1 MYKWSMSSIIKKTAF
16 LSRPTST
23 VAAIAAGSQGT
34 GIFWRALLLAPLLL
48 TGCTD
53 NPASSRFSQAVQMVI
68 PETKI
73 VDYRTLSCDVLWD
86 LDDKETLENSLYWLR
101 AMDCAE
107 RLGSTQARALAKT
120 LPVATWSAAFKQG
133 ILISSAEPSMAERRQ
148 VVERLNSY
156 SQTIPGAVRP
166 LIQLW
171 REQQVLRISLAE
183 ERIRYQRLQDES
195 DAQID
200 RLRESQVRLQYNLLD
215 TTRKLENLTDIERQ
229 LSSRKQLQNEIP
241 ETDAESKP
249 TAAAPKAAEAK
260 PQPKVEPAKPAE
272 SKPAEV
278 KSIEAKPV
286 ETKPAEAKPV
296 ETKPAEAKP
305 VETKPA
311 ETKPAEAKPVETKP
325 AETKPVENK
334 PVDVKPAAPQPEAK
348 SAAPLSAT
356 PSIEKPAETSPLVP
370 PTDASPATN
379 KESHDA
385 TQTGQST
392 AG

>member
-1 MYKWSMSSIIKKTAF
+1 MYKWSMSSVIKKTVF
-16 LSRPTST
+16 LSCQTST
-23 VAAIAAGSQGT
+23 TTNKLVGRSGSGV
-34 GIFWRALLLAPLLL
+34 FWPALLLAPLLL

-53 NPASSRFSQAVQMVI
+53 NPTAGRFSQAVQMVI

-107 RLGSTQARALAKT
+107 RLGSTQARVLAKT
-120 LPVATWSAAFKQG
+120 LPVVTWSAAFKQG
-133 ILISSAEPSMAERRQ
+133 ILVSSAEPSIAERRQ

-156 SQTIPGAVRP
+156 SQSFPGAVRP

-183 ERIRYQRLQDES
+183 ERTRYQRLQEES

-229 LSSRKQLQNEIP
+229 LSSRKQMQNEIP
-241 ETDAESKP
+241 ETDADSKAAAALKP
-249 TAAAPKAAEAK
+249 TETKPVEAK
-260 PQPKVEPAKPAE
+260 PQPKVEQVKPVETKPADV
-272 SKPAEV
+272 KP
-278 KSIEAKPV
+278 I
-286 ETKPAEAKPV
+286 ETKPAEAKP
-296 ETKPAEAKP
+296 TEAKP
-305 VETKPA
+305 AASTS
-311 ETKPAEAKPVETKP
+311 PVESKP
-325 AETKPVENK
+325 TEPPADSKP
-334 PVDVKPAAPQPEAK
+334 APQPV
-348 SAAPLSAT
+348 
-356 PSIEKPAETSPLVP
+356 EKPADTYAAPVVP
-370 PTDASPATN
+370 PTDVPPATN

>member
-1 MYKWSMSSIIKKTAF
+1 MYKRSMSSVIKKTVF
-16 LSRPTST
+16 LSCPTST
-23 VAAIAAGSQGT
+23 AAAMPAAKSAM
-34 GIFWRALLLAPLLL
+34 GIFWQALLLAPLLL
-48 TGCTD
+48 TGCSD

-107 RLGSTQARALAKT
+107 RLGSTQARVLAKS
-120 LPVATWSAAFKQG
+120 LPVTAWSSAFKQG
-133 ILISSAEPSMAERRQ
+133 ILVSSAEPTMAERRQ
-148 VVERLNSY
+148 VVERLNNY
-156 SQTIPGAVRP
+156 SQSVPGAVRP

-200 RLRESQVRLQYNLLD
+200 RLRESQTRLQYNLLD

-229 LSSRKQLQNEIP
+229 LSTRKQLQNEIP
-241 ETDAESKP
+241 DTDADSKS
-249 TAAAPKAAEAK
+249 AIVPKSVEAK
-260 PQPKVEPAKPAE
+260 PQPKVEATKPVAAKPVEA
-272 SKPAEV
+272 KPVEAKPV
-278 KSIEAKPV
+278 EAKPV
-286 ETKPAEAKPV
+286 ETKPVEAKPV
-296 ETKPAEAKP
+296 EAKPVEAKP
-305 VETKPA
+305 VEAKPV
-311 ETKPAEAKPVETKP
+311 EAKPVEAKPVEAKPVEAKPTAPQADTKP
-325 AETKPVENK
+325 A
-334 PVDVKPAAPQPEAK
+334 PQ
-348 SAAPLSAT
+348 SV
-356 PSIEKPAETSPLVP
+356 EKPADTYTPPVVP
-370 PTDASPATN
+370 PTDVPPATN

>member
-1 MYKWSMSSIIKKTAF
+1 MYKWSMSRIIKKTAF
-16 LSRPTST
+16 LSRPTPAT
-23 VAAIAAGSQGT
+23 AAMPAGSFGS

-73 VDYRTLSCDVLWD
+73 VDYRTLPCDVLWD
-86 LDDKETLENSLYWLR
+86 LEDKETLENSLYWLR
-101 AMDCAE
+101 AMDYAE
-107 RLGSTQARALAKT
+107 RLGSTQARALAKA
-120 LPVATWSAAFKQG
+120 LPVTTWSTAFKQG
-133 ILISSAEPSMAERRQ
+133 ILISSAEPSIAERRQ
-148 VVERLNSY
+148 VVERLNSF

-183 ERIRYQRLQDES
+183 ERTRYQRLQDES
-195 DAQID
+195 DTQID

-241 ETDAESKP
+241 ETDSD
-249 TAAAPKAAEAK
+249 
-260 PQPKVEPAKPAE
+260 
-272 SKPAEV
+272 SKPAVAALVEV
-278 KSIEAKPV
+278 K
-286 ETKPAEAKPV
+286 PA
-296 ETKPAEAKP
+296 
-305 VETKPA
+305 ETKPA
-311 ETKPAEAKPVETKP
+311 ETKPAEAKPAQTKPAETKP
-325 AETKPVENK
+325 AETKPAES
-334 PVDVKPAAPQPEAK
+334 KPAETKPAETKSVAPQSGTQ
-348 SAAPLSAT
+348 SAPPVA
-356 PSIEKPAETSPLVP
+356 EKPAETKTAPVVP
-370 PTDASPATN
+370 PTDASPAIN

>member
-1 MYKWSMSSIIKKTAF
+1 MSSIIKKTAF

-348 SAAPLSAT
+348 SAAPLSAA

-385 TQTGQST
+385 TQTGQFT

>member
-1 MYKWSMSSIIKKTAF
+1 MYKWSMSSVIKKTVF
-16 LSRPTST
+16 LSCPTST
-23 VAAIAAGSQGT
+23 TTNKLVERSGS
-34 GIFWRALLLAPLLL
+34 GIFWPALLLAPLLL

-53 NPASSRFSQAVQMVI
+53 NPTAGRFSQAVQMVI

-107 RLGSTQARALAKT
+107 RLGSTQARVLAKT
-120 LPVATWSAAFKQG
+120 LPVVTWSAAFKQG
-133 ILISSAEPSMAERRQ
+133 ILVSSAEPSIAERRQ

-156 SQTIPGAVRP
+156 SQSFPGAVRP

-183 ERIRYQRLQDES
+183 ERTRYQRLQEES

-229 LSSRKQLQNEIP
+229 LSSRKQMQNEIP
-241 ETDAESKP
+241 ETDADSK
-249 TAAAPKAAEAK
+249 AAAALKPAETKPVEAK
-260 PQPKVEPAKPAE
+260 PQPKVEP
-272 SKPAEV
+272 V
-278 KSIEAKPV
+278 KPV
-286 ETKPAEAKPV
+286 ETKPDVKPIETKPAEAKP
-296 ETKPAEAKP
+296 
-305 VETKPA
+305 A
-311 ETKPAEAKPVETKP
+311 ETKPAASTSPVESKPTKP
-325 AETKPVENK
+325 PADSKP
-334 PVDVKPAAPQPEAK
+334 APQPV
-348 SAAPLSAT
+348 
-356 PSIEKPAETSPLVP
+356 EKPADTYAAPVVP
-370 PTDASPATN
+370 PTDVPPATN

>member
-1 MYKWSMSSIIKKTAF
+1 MYKWSMSSITKKTAL
-16 LSRPTST
+16 LSGSTST
-23 VAAIAAGSQGT
+23 AAATMPAGSLSM
-34 GIFWRALLLAPLLL
+34 GIFWRAILLAPLLL

-53 NPASSRFSQAVQMVI
+53 NSASSRFSQAVQMVI

-73 VDYRTLSCDVLWD
+73 VDYRTLPCDVLWD
-86 LDDKETLENSLYWLR
+86 IDDKETLENSLYWLR

-107 RLGSTQARALAKT
+107 RLGSTQARALAKA
-120 LPVATWSAAFKQG
+120 LPVVTWSAAFKQG
-133 ILISSAEPSMAERRQ
+133 ILISSAEPSIAERRQ

-156 SQTIPGAVRP
+156 SPTFPAAVRP

-183 ERIRYQRLQDES
+183 ERTRYQRLQDES

-249 TAAAPKAAEAK
+249 AAAAAKPADVK
-260 PQPKVEPAKPAE
+260 PQPKVEPAKPAAAKPIE
-272 SKPAEV
+272 TKPAEA
-278 KSIEAKPV
+278 KPTEAKPV

-296 ETKPAEAKP
+296 EAKP
-305 VETKPA
+305 VETKSVEAKPA
-311 ETKPAEAKPVETKP
+311 ETKPVETKP
-325 AETKPVENK
+325 AETKPV
-334 PVDVKPAAPQPEAK
+334 APQADTK
-348 SAAPLSAT
+348 SVA
-356 PSIEKPAETSPLVP
+356 PSIEKPADAPPAVP
-370 PTDASPATN
+370 PTDLPPATN

>member
-23 VAAIAAGSQGT
+23 VAAIAVGSQGT

-86 LDDKETLENSLYWLR
+86 LGDKEMLENSLYWLR

-249 TAAAPKAAEAK
+249 AAAAPKATEAK
-260 PQPKVEPAKPAE
+260 PQPKVEPAKP
-272 SKPAEV
+272 
-278 KSIEAKPV
+278 IEAKPV

-311 ETKPAEAKPVETKP
+311 ETKPT
-325 AETKPVENK
+325 ENK
-334 PVDVKPAAPQPEAK
+334 PVDVKPAASEPEAK
-348 SAAPLSAT
+348 SAV
-356 PSIEKPAETSPLVP
+356 PSIEKPADTAPLVP

>member
-1 MYKWSMSSIIKKTAF
+1 MYKWSISSVIKKTVS
-16 LSRPTST
+16 LSCQASPPHQL
-23 VAAIAAGSQGT
+23 VAGSGS

-53 NPASSRFSQAVQMVI
+53 SPTAGRFSQAVQMVI

-101 AMDCAE
+101 AMDCAD
-107 RLGSTQARALAKT
+107 RLGSTQARVLAKT
-120 LPVATWSAAFKQG
+120 LPGVTWSAAFKQG
-133 ILISSAEPSMAERRQ
+133 ILMSSAEPSIAERRQ

-156 SQTIPGAVRP
+156 SQNFPGAVRP

-171 REQQVLRISLAE
+171 REQQILRISLAE
-183 ERIRYQRLQDES
+183 ERTRYQRLQEES

-229 LSSRKQLQNEIP
+229 LSSRKQMQNELP
-241 ETDAESKP
+241 ESETEN
-249 TAAAPKAAEAK
+249 KAAVTPKSTEAK
-260 PQPKVEPAKPAE
+260 PQPKVESDKP
-272 SKPAEV
+272 
-278 KSIEAKPV
+278 
-286 ETKPAEAKPV
+286 T
-296 ETKPAEAKP
+296 
-305 VETKPA
+305 ETKPA
-311 ETKPAEAKPVETKP
+311 ETKPAATKATETKPVEAKP
-325 AETKPVENK
+325 AETKPA
-334 PVDVKPAAPQPEAK
+334 DTYTAPAVQ
-348 SAAPLSAT
+348 
-356 PSIEKPAETSPLVP
+356 
-370 PTDASPATN
+370 PTDVPPATN

>member
-1 MYKWSMSSIIKKTAF
+1 MYKWSMSRIIKKTAF
-16 LSRPTST
+16 LSRPTPAT
-23 VAAIAAGSQGT
+23 AAMPAGRFGS

-73 VDYRTLSCDVLWD
+73 VDYRTLPCDVLWD
-86 LDDKETLENSLYWLR
+86 LEDKETLENSLYWLR

-107 RLGSTQARALAKT
+107 RLGSTQARALAKA
-120 LPVATWSAAFKQG
+120 LPVTTWSTAFKQG
-133 ILISSAEPSMAERRQ
+133 ILISSAEPSIAERRQ
-148 VVERLNSY
+148 VVERLNSF

-183 ERIRYQRLQDES
+183 ERTRYQRLQDES
-195 DAQID
+195 DTQID

-241 ETDAESKP
+241 ETDTDNKP
-249 TAAAPKAAEAK
+249 AVAAPKPTEVQ
-260 PQPKVEPAKPAE
+260 PQPAA
-272 SKPAEV
+272 
-278 KSIEAKPV
+278 PV
-286 ETKPAEAKPV
+286 EVKPAEAKPV
-296 ETKPAEAKP
+296 ETKPVESKP
-305 VETKPA
+305 VQTKPA
-311 ETKPAEAKPVETKP
+311 ETKPAEAKPAETKPVETKP
-325 AETKPVENK
+325 AEA
-334 PVDVKPAAPQPEAK
+334 KPAEA
-348 SAAPLSAT
+348 
-356 PSIEKPAETSPLVP
+356 KPAETKPAEAKPTEAKPAETKSVAPQSAPSVVP
-370 PTDASPATN
+370 PADASPATN

>member
-1 MYKWSMSSIIKKTAF
+1 M
-16 LSRPTST
+16 P
-23 VAAIAAGSQGT
+23 AGKSGT

-53 NPASSRFSQAVQMVI
+53 NPASSRFSQAVQLVI

-107 RLGSTQARALAKT
+107 RMGSTQARALAKS
-120 LPVATWSAAFKQG
+120 LPVVAWPSAFKQG
-133 ILISSAEPSMAERRQ
+133 ILVSSAEPSMAERRQ

-156 SQTIPGAVRP
+156 SQSVPGAVRP

-195 DAQID
+195 DTQID

-241 ETDAESKP
+241 ETDVDSKP
-249 TAAAPKAAEAK
+249 AIVPKPLEAK
-260 PQPKVEPAKPAE
+260 PQPKVEPAKPVEA
-272 SKPAEV
+272 KPT
-278 KSIEAKPV
+278 EAKPV
-286 ETKPAEAKPV
+286 EAKPTEAKPV
-296 ETKPAEAKP
+296 EAKPTEAKPVEAKPTEAKP

-311 ETKPAEAKPVETKP
+311 ETKPTAPQADTK
-325 AETKPVENK
+325 
-334 PVDVKPAAPQPEAK
+334 AAPQ
-348 SAAPLSAT
+348 SV
-356 PSIEKPAETSPLVP
+356 EKPADTYTPPVVP
-370 PTDASPATN
+370 PTDVPPATN

>member
-1 MYKWSMSSIIKKTAF
+1 MYKWSMGSMIKKTAF
-16 LSRPTST
+16 LTSPTST
-23 VAAIAAGSQGT
+23 ATAMPAGGLGSS
-34 GIFWRALLLAPLLL
+34 IFWRALLLAPLLL
-48 TGCTD
+48 TGCTA
-53 NPASSRFSQAVQMVI
+53 NPTAGRFSQAVQMVI

-120 LPVATWSAAFKQG
+120 LPVVTWSAAFKQG
-133 ILISSAEPSMAERRQ
+133 ILLSSSEPSIAERRQ
-148 VVERLNSY
+148 VVERMNSY
-156 SQTIPGAVRP
+156 SQSFPGAVRP

-183 ERIRYQRLQDES
+183 ERTRYQRLQEES
-195 DAQID
+195 DGQID

-241 ETDAESKP
+241 ETDADSK
-249 TAAAPKAAEAK
+249 AAASAVPKPVEAK

-272 SKPAEV
+272 VKPAE
-278 KSIEAKPV
+278 S
-286 ETKPAEAKPV
+286 
-296 ETKPAEAKP
+296 
-305 VETKPA
+305 KPA
-311 ETKPAEAKPVETKP
+311 ETKPAEAKAAVKPVESKPAEAKSTETKP
-325 AETKPVENK
+325 VEAKPVEAKPVENK
-334 PVDVKPAAPQPEAK
+334 PAEPQVESKPAPQ
-348 SAAPLSAT
+348 SV
-356 PSIEKPAETSPLVP
+356 EKPADTYTPPVVP
-370 PTDASPATN
+370 PTDVPPATN

-385 TQTGQST
+385 TQTSQST

>member
-1 MYKWSMSSIIKKTAF
+1 MYKWSMSSIIKKTVF
-16 LSRPTST
+16 LSCPTST
-23 VAAIAAGSQGT
+23 AAAMLAGKSGT

-53 NPASSRFSQAVQMVI
+53 NPASSRFSQAVQLVI

-107 RLGSTQARALAKT
+107 RMGSTQARALAKS
-120 LPVATWSAAFKQG
+120 LPVVAWPSAFKQG
-133 ILISSAEPSMAERRQ
+133 ILVSSAEPSMAERRQ

-156 SQTIPGAVRP
+156 SQSVPGAVRP

-195 DAQID
+195 DTQID

-241 ETDAESKP
+241 ETDVDSKP
-249 TAAAPKAAEAK
+249 AIVPKPLEAK
-260 PQPKVEPAKPAE
+260 PQPKVEPAKPVEA
-272 SKPAEV
+272 KPTEAKPVEA
-278 KSIEAKPV
+278 KPTEAKPTEAKPV
-286 ETKPAEAKPV
+286 ETKPTAPQAD
-296 ETKPAEAKP
+296 TK
-305 VETKPA
+305 
-311 ETKPAEAKPVETKP
+311 
-325 AETKPVENK
+325 
-334 PVDVKPAAPQPEAK
+334 AAPQ
-348 SAAPLSAT
+348 SV
-356 PSIEKPAETSPLVP
+356 EKPADTYTPPVVP
-370 PTDASPATN
+370 PTDVPPATN

>member
-1 MYKWSMSSIIKKTAF
+1 MSSVIKKTVF
-16 LSRPTST
+16 LSCQTST
-23 VAAIAAGSQGT
+23 TTNKLVGRSGS
-34 GIFWRALLLAPLLL
+34 GIFWSALLLAPLLL

-53 NPASSRFSQAVQMVI
+53 NPTAGRFSQAVQMVI

-107 RLGSTQARALAKT
+107 RLGSTQARVLAKT
-120 LPVATWSAAFKQG
+120 LPVVTWSAAFKQG
-133 ILISSAEPSMAERRQ
+133 ILVSSAEPSIAERRQ

-156 SQTIPGAVRP
+156 SQSFPGAVRP

-183 ERIRYQRLQDES
+183 ERTRYQRLQEES

-229 LSSRKQLQNEIP
+229 LSSRKQMQNEIP
-241 ETDAESKP
+241 ETDADSK
-249 TAAAPKAAEAK
+249 AAAALKPAETKPVEAK
-260 PQPKVEPAKPAE
+260 PQPKVEQVKPVETKPADV
-272 SKPAEV
+272 KP
-278 KSIEAKPV
+278 I
-286 ETKPAEAKPV
+286 ETKPAEAKP
-296 ETKPAEAKP
+296 
-305 VETKPA
+305 A
-311 ETKPAEAKPVETKP
+311 ETKPIEAKPTE
-325 AETKPVENK
+325 A
-334 PVDVKPAAPQPEAK
+334 KPAASTSPVESKPTEPPADSKPAPQPV
-348 SAAPLSAT
+348 
-356 PSIEKPAETSPLVP
+356 EKPADTYAAPVVP
-370 PTDASPATN
+370 PTDVPPATN

>member
-1 MYKWSMSSIIKKTAF
+1 MYKWSMRSVIKKTVF
-16 LSRPTST
+16 LSCQTST
-23 VAAIAAGSQGT
+23 TTNKLVGRHGS

-48 TGCTD
+48 TGCSDT
-53 NPASSRFSQAVQMVI
+53 PTAGRFSQAVQMVI

-120 LPVATWSAAFKQG
+120 LPVVTWSAAFKQG
-133 ILISSAEPSMAERRQ
+133 ILVSSAEPSIAERRQ

-156 SQTIPGAVRP
+156 SQSFPGAVRP

-183 ERIRYQRLQDES
+183 ERTRYQRLQEES

-229 LSSRKQLQNEIP
+229 LSSRKQMQNEIP
-241 ETDAESKP
+241 ETDADSK
-249 TAAAPKAAEAK
+249 AAAAVKSAETQPTEAK
-260 PQPKVEPAKPAE
+260 PQPKAEP
-272 SKPAEV
+272 
-278 KSIEAKPV
+278 
-286 ETKPAEAKPV
+286 
-296 ETKPAEAKP
+296 AKP

-311 ETKPAEAKPVETKP
+311 ETKPAEAKPAEAKP
-325 AETKPVENK
+325 TETKPVAPGPVESK
-334 PVDVKPAAPQPEAK
+334 PTELPADSKPAPQPV
-348 SAAPLSAT
+348 
-356 PSIEKPAETSPLVP
+356 EKPADTYAAPVVP
-370 PTDASPATN
+370 PTDVPPATN

>member
-1 MYKWSMSSIIKKTAF
+1 MYKWSMRNIMKKTVF
-16 LSRPTST
+16 LSCQTST
-23 VAAIAAGSQGT
+23 TANKLVGKSGS

-53 NPASSRFSQAVQMVI
+53 NPTVGRFSQAVQMVI

-73 VDYRTLSCDVLWD
+73 IDYRTLPCDVLWS

-107 RLGSTQARALAKT
+107 RLGSTQARALAAS
-120 LPVATWSAAFKQG
+120 LPVVTWSAAFKQG
-133 ILISSAEPSMAERRQ
+133 ILVSSSEPSIAERRQ

-156 SQTIPGAVRP
+156 TQSFPGAVRP

-183 ERIRYQRLQDES
+183 ERTRYQRLQEES

-229 LSSRKQLQNEIP
+229 LSSRKQMQNEIP
-241 ETDAESKP
+241 ETDADSK
-249 TAAAPKAAEAK
+249 AAAALKPAEADS
-260 PQPKVEPAKPAE
+260 QPKVEP
-272 SKPAEV
+272 V
-278 KSIEAKPV
+278 KPV
-286 ETKPAEAKPV
+286 ETKPADV
-296 ETKPAEAKP
+296 
-305 VETKPA
+305 
-311 ETKPAEAKPVETKP
+311 KP
-325 AETKPVENK
+325 AETKPVEAK
-334 PVDVKPAAPQPEAK
+334 PTETKQTETKQIEAKPAAPAPVENKPTESPVDNKPAPQPG
-348 SAAPLSAT
+348 
-356 PSIEKPAETSPLVP
+356 EKPADTYTPSVVP
-370 PTDASPATN
+370 PTDVPPATN

>member
-1 MYKWSMSSIIKKTAF
+1 MYKWSMSSVIKKTVF
-16 LSRPTST
+16 LSCQTST
-23 VAAIAAGSQGT
+23 TTNKLVGRSGSGV
-34 GIFWRALLLAPLLL
+34 FWPALLLAPLLL

-53 NPASSRFSQAVQMVI
+53 NPTAGRFSQAVQMVI

-107 RLGSTQARALAKT
+107 RLGSTQARVLAKT
-120 LPVATWSAAFKQG
+120 LPVVTWSAAFKQG
-133 ILISSAEPSMAERRQ
+133 ILVSSAEPSIAERRQ

-156 SQTIPGAVRP
+156 SQSFPGAVRP

-183 ERIRYQRLQDES
+183 ERTRYQRLQEES

-229 LSSRKQLQNEIP
+229 LSSRKQMQNEIP
-241 ETDAESKP
+241 ETDADSK
-249 TAAAPKAAEAK
+249 AAAALKPAETKPVEAK
-260 PQPKVEPAKPAE
+260 PQPKVEQVKPVETKPADV
-272 SKPAEV
+272 KP
-278 KSIEAKPV
+278 I
-286 ETKPAEAKPV
+286 ETKPAEAKP
-296 ETKPAEAKP
+296 A
-305 VETKPA
+305 ETKPA
-311 ETKPAEAKPVETKP
+311 ETKPTEAKPTE
-325 AETKPVENK
+325 A
-334 PVDVKPAAPQPEAK
+334 KPAASTSPVESKPTEPPADSKPAPQPV
-348 SAAPLSAT
+348 
-356 PSIEKPAETSPLVP
+356 EKPADTYAAPVVP
-370 PTDASPATN
+370 PTDVPPATN

>member
-1 MYKWSMSSIIKKTAF
+1 MSSVIKKTVF
-16 LSRPTST
+16 LSCPTST
-23 VAAIAAGSQGT
+23 TTNKLVGRSGS
-34 GIFWRALLLAPLLL
+34 GIFWPALLLAPLLL

-53 NPASSRFSQAVQMVI
+53 NPTAGRFSQAVQMVI

-107 RLGSTQARALAKT
+107 RLGSTQARVLAKT
-120 LPVATWSAAFKQG
+120 LPVVTWSAAFKQG
-133 ILISSAEPSMAERRQ
+133 ILVSSAEPSIAERRQ

-156 SQTIPGAVRP
+156 SQSFPGAVRP

-183 ERIRYQRLQDES
+183 ERTRYQRLQEES

-229 LSSRKQLQNEIP
+229 LSSRKQMQNEIP
-241 ETDAESKP
+241 ETDADSK
-249 TAAAPKAAEAK
+249 AAAALKPAETKPVEAK
-260 PQPKVEPAKPAE
+260 PQPKVEP
-272 SKPAEV
+272 V
-278 KSIEAKPV
+278 KPV
-286 ETKPAEAKPV
+286 ETKPDVNPIETKSAEA
-296 ETKPAEAKP
+296 
-305 VETKPA
+305 KPA
-311 ETKPAEAKPVETKP
+311 ETKPAASTSPVESKP
-325 AETKPVENK
+325 TEPPADSKP
-334 PVDVKPAAPQPEAK
+334 APQPV
-348 SAAPLSAT
+348 
-356 PSIEKPAETSPLVP
+356 EKPADTYAAPVVP
-370 PTDASPATN
+370 PTDVPPATN

>member
-278 KSIEAKPV
+278 KPIEAKPV
-286 ETKPAEAKPV
+286 ETKPAEAKPVETKPV

-311 ETKPAEAKPVETKP
+311 ETKPAE
-325 AETKPVENK
+325 NK
-334 PVDVKPAAPQPEAK
+334 PVDVKLAAPQPEAK
-348 SAAPLSAT
+348 SAAPLSAA

>member
-1 MYKWSMSSIIKKTAF
+1 MSSIIKKTAF

-23 VAAIAAGSQGT
+23 VAAIAVGSQGT

-249 TAAAPKAAEAK
+249 AAAAPKATEAK
-260 PQPKVEPAKPAE
+260 PQPKVEPAKPVEA
-272 SKPAEV
+272 KP
-278 KSIEAKPV
+278 IEAKPV
-286 ETKPAEAKPV
+286 ETKPAEAKAIEVKPV
-296 ETKPAEAKP
+296 EAKP
-305 VETKPA
+305 VETKP
-311 ETKPAEAKPVETKP
+311 TEAKPVEAKP
-325 AETKPVENK
+325 IESKPI
-334 PVDVKPAAPQPEAK
+334 DVKPAAPQPEVK
-348 SAAPLSAT
+348 SAAPLSAA
-356 PSIEKPAETSPLVP
+356 PSIEKPADTPPVVP

>member
-16 LSRPTST
+16 LSRPRST
-23 VAAIAAGSQGT
+23 VAAIAVGSQAT

-249 TAAAPKAAEAK
+249 AAAAPKAAEAK
-260 PQPKVEPAKPAE
+260 PQPKVEPAKPVEA
-272 SKPAEV
+272 KP
-278 KSIEAKPV
+278 IEAKPV
-286 ETKPAEAKPV
+286 ETKPAEAKSIEVKPV
-296 ETKPAEAKP
+296 EAKP
-305 VETKPA
+305 VETKP
-311 ETKPAEAKPVETKP
+311 TEAKPVEAKP
-325 AETKPVENK
+325 IESKPI
-334 PVDVKPAAPQPEAK
+334 DVKPAAPQPEVK
-348 SAAPLSAT
+348 SAAPLSAA
-356 PSIEKPAETSPLVP
+356 PSIEKPADTPPVVP

>member
-1 MYKWSMSSIIKKTAF
+1 MKKTVF
-16 LSRPTST
+16 LTSNVST
-23 VAAIAAGSQGT
+23 AAVMPAGKFGT
-34 GIFWRALLLAPLLL
+34 SIFWRALLLAPLLL

-53 NPASSRFSQAVQMVI
+53 NPTSGRFSQAVQMVI

-73 VDYRTLSCDVLWD
+73 VDYRTLSCDVLWN

-107 RLGSTQARALAKT
+107 RMGSTQARALAKT
-120 LPVATWSAAFKQG
+120 LPAVTWSAAFKQG
-133 ILISSAEPSMAERRQ
+133 ILVSSSEPSIAERRQ

-156 SQTIPGAVRP
+156 SQSFPGAVRP

-183 ERIRYQRLQDES
+183 ERTRYQRLQEES

-241 ETDAESKP
+241 ETDADSK
-249 TAAAPKAAEAK
+249 AAAAK

-272 SKPAEV
+272 TKPVEAKPAEASPVESKPAEPQ
-278 KSIEAKPV
+278 AD
-286 ETKPAEAKPV
+286 TKPA
-296 ETKPAEAKP
+296 
-305 VETKPA
+305 
-311 ETKPAEAKPVETKP
+311 
-325 AETKPVENK
+325 
-334 PVDVKPAAPQPEAK
+334 PQPV
-348 SAAPLSAT
+348 
-356 PSIEKPAETSPLVP
+356 EKPADTYTPPVVP
-370 PTDASPATN
+370 PADVPPATN

>member
-1 MYKWSMSSIIKKTAF
+1 MYKWSMGSMIKKTAF
-16 LSRPTST
+16 LTSPTST
-23 VAAIAAGSQGT
+23 AAAMPAGGLGSS
-34 GIFWRALLLAPLLL
+34 IFWRALLLAPLLL
-48 TGCTD
+48 TGCTA
-53 NPASSRFSQAVQMVI
+53 NPTAGRFSQAVQMVI

-120 LPVATWSAAFKQG
+120 LPVVTWSAAFKQG
-133 ILISSAEPSMAERRQ
+133 ILLSSSEPSIAERRQ
-148 VVERLNSY
+148 VVERMNSY
-156 SQTIPGAVRP
+156 SQSFPGAVRP

-183 ERIRYQRLQDES
+183 ERTRYQRLQEES
-195 DAQID
+195 DGQID

-241 ETDAESKP
+241 ETDADSK
-249 TAAAPKAAEAK
+249 AAASAVPKPVEAK

-272 SKPAEV
+272 VKPAES
-278 KSIEAKPV
+278 KPIES
-286 ETKPAEAKPV
+286 
-296 ETKPAEAKP
+296 
-305 VETKPA
+305 KPA
-311 ETKPAEAKPVETKP
+311 ETKPAEAKPAVKPVESQPAEAKP
-325 AETKPVENK
+325 TETKPVEAKPVEAKPAENK
-334 PVDVKPAAPQPEAK
+334 PAEPQVESKPAPQ
-348 SAAPLSAT
+348 SV
-356 PSIEKPAETSPLVP
+356 EKPADTYTPPVVP
-370 PTDASPATN
+370 PTDVPPATN

>member
-1 MYKWSMSSIIKKTAF
+1 MYKWSMSRIIKKTAF
-16 LSRPTST
+16 LSRPTPAT
-23 VAAIAAGSQGT
+23 AAMPAGRFGS

-73 VDYRTLSCDVLWD
+73 VDYRTLPCDVLWD
-86 LDDKETLENSLYWLR
+86 LEDKETLENSLYWLR

-107 RLGSTQARALAKT
+107 RLGSTQARALAKA
-120 LPVATWSAAFKQG
+120 LPVTTWSTAFKQG
-133 ILISSAEPSMAERRQ
+133 ILISSAEPSIAERRQ
-148 VVERLNSY
+148 VVERLNSF

-183 ERIRYQRLQDES
+183 ERTRYQRLQDES
-195 DAQID
+195 DTQID

-241 ETDAESKP
+241 ETDTDNKP
-249 TAAAPKAAEAK
+249 AVAAPKPTEVQ
-260 PQPKVEPAKPAE
+260 PQPAA
-272 SKPAEV
+272 
-278 KSIEAKPV
+278 PV
-286 ETKPAEAKPV
+286 EVKPAEAKPV

-305 VETKPA
+305 AETKPA
-311 ETKPAEAKPVETKP
+311 ETKPAEAKPAETKPVETKP
-325 AETKPVENK
+325 AEA
-334 PVDVKPAAPQPEAK
+334 KPAEA
-348 SAAPLSAT
+348 
-356 PSIEKPAETSPLVP
+356 KPAETKPAEAKPTEAKPAETKSVAPQSAPSVVP
-370 PTDASPATN
+370 PADASPATN

>member
-1 MYKWSMSSIIKKTAF
+1 MYKWSISSITKKTAL
-16 LSRPTST
+16 LSGSTST
-23 VAAIAAGSQGT
+23 AATMPAGNSGM
-34 GIFWRALLLAPLLL
+34 GIFWRAILLAPLLL

-53 NPASSRFSQAVQMVI
+53 NSASSRFSQAVQMVI

-73 VDYRTLSCDVLWD
+73 VDYRTLPCDVLWD
-86 LDDKETLENSLYWLR
+86 IDDKETLENSLYWLR

-107 RLGSTQARALAKT
+107 RLGSTQARALAKA
-120 LPVATWSAAFKQG
+120 LPVITWSAAFKQG
-133 ILISSAEPSMAERRQ
+133 ILISSAEPSIAERRQ

-156 SQTIPGAVRP
+156 SPTLPAAVRP

-183 ERIRYQRLQDES
+183 ERTRYQRLQDES

-249 TAAAPKAAEAK
+249 AAAAAKPAEVK
-260 PQPKVEPAKPAE
+260 PQPKVEPAKPA
-272 SKPAEV
+272 A
-278 KSIEAKPV
+278 AKPI
-286 ETKPAEAKPV
+286 ETKPAEAKP
-296 ETKPAEAKP
+296 AAAKP
-305 VETKPA
+305 VETKPVEA
-311 ETKPAEAKPVETKP
+311 KPAEAKPIEAKPAEAKP
-325 AETKPVENK
+325 AETKLVTPQTDTQSVA
-334 PVDVKPAAPQPEAK
+334 PA
-348 SAAPLSAT
+348 
-356 PSIEKPAETSPLVP
+356 IEKPADTSPAVP
-370 PTDASPATN
+370 PTDLPPATN